1 MNGKNYKD
9 NARKKGSQSDI
20 CPAPTAILPKRCQL
34 ILEKAS
40 KAKNLCDTKGN
51 SGLSRERS
59 LVYPLYATNRSKVDK
74 PD

>member
-40 KAKNLCDTKGN
+40 KAKNLCDTGVRWTN
-51 SGLSRERS
+51 QIS
-59 LVYPLYATNRSKVDK
+59 LHKTHSQFSLISV